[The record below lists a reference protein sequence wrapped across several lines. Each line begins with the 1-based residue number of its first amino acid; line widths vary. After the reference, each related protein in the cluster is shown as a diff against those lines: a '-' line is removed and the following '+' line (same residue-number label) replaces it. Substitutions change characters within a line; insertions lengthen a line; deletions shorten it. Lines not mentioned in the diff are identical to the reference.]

1 MSPCLFSRSAAMC
14 LKNALAHASYT
25 INNHENISSCYADII
40 NNFCSSFLRV
50 NITFVKLKND
60 REWQKDK
67 ELNNYFI
74 VTSSVP
80 LRDESLKQTSVS
92 YKEQLIKKASRFYAM
107 NEVATTKEYEA
118 DQELFKEIEKCAFD
132 NIEWQERTIKNK
144 IKFIEQILM
153 HFNTY
158 DKEIKL
164 NKWPGP
170 SIKFKVEL
178 ATTMDGS
185 EQIMIKQIDVVAN
198 DMSYCINEC
207 VLNYIVGN
215 SIQSSS
221 YWLRRGDLFKQF
233 NSINSDRESSIFM
246 DAFKFVLD
254 LIEMKVTYRCEEVSV
269 INYLQHTNTQAGNIN
284 ALFSILSDIF
294 VCLVHS
300 INLFQDRNAY
310 SIKCFAGADGHA
322 INCEIHDGKLY
333 ENQPAVMFFSADEN
347 HKMIRRM
354 LNKEIKSESEPV
366 SGYFQMFILDTS
378 LSKDTLP
385 FFKFISSKINRKYIK
400 EREII
405 KLTNRMANMD
415 GNAVLKPEC
424 SDSPAPNTDS
434 LNQSV
439 NPKQD

>member
-1 MSPCLFSRSAAMC
+1 MSPCLFSRSAVMC

-25 INNHENISSCYADII
+25 INNHEHISSCYADII
-40 NNFCSSFLRV
+40 DNFCSSFLRV

-80 LRDESLKQTSVS
+80 LKDESLKQTSVS
-92 YKEQLIKKASRFYAM
+92 YKEQLIKKVSCFYAM
-107 NEVATTKEYEA
+107 NEVATTKEYET
-118 DQELFKEIEKCAFD
+118 DQELFKEIKKCAFD

-144 IKFIEQILM
+144 IKFIEQILA
-153 HFNTY
+153 HSNTY

-207 VLNYIVGN
+207 VLNYLVGN

-233 NSINSDRESSIFM
+233 NSMNSDRESSIFM
-246 DAFKFVLD
+246 DAFKSIFIDAFKFVLD

-322 INCEIHDGKLY
+322 INCEILDGKLY

-347 HKMIRRM
+347 HKMMRRM
-354 LNKEIKSESEPV
+354 LNKETKSESEPV

-378 LSKDTLP
+378 LSEDTLP
-385 FFKFISSKINRKYIK
+385 YFKSFTSLINRETDE
-400 EREII
+400 ER
-405 KLTNRMANMD
+405 
-415 GNAVLKPEC
+415 
-424 SDSPAPNTDS
+424 
-434 LNQSV
+434 
-439 NPKQD
+439 